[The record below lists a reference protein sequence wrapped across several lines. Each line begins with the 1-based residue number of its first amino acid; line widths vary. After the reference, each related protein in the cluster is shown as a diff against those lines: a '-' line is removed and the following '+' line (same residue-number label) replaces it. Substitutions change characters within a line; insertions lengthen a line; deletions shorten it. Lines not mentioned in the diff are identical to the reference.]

1 MIPPPSLKAAA
12 EQKILKLV
20 QILLMA
26 ALSVVTLSRNEQKMK
41 SKLKSAKDGLDSK
54 IKVKTQKITNI

>member
-1 MIPPPSLKAAA
+1 
-12 EQKILKLV
+12 
-20 QILLMA
+20 MA

-54 IKVKTQKITNI
+54 IKVKTQKITNIKTIFSKMQNLFNVIPRLMI